1 MTLGMNMFAED
12 VTVIAGS
19 ALSGGGVAS
28 DFRRFGASLNTGIQI
43 SEHLGLS
50 FGYQYLKKQ
59 AVRAR
64 EGYTQNR
71 VTFTLGYR
79 F

>member
-1 MTLGMNMFAED
+1 
-12 VTVIAGS
+12 
-19 ALSGGGVAS
+19 
-28 DFRRFGASLNTGIQI
+28 
-43 SEHLGLS
+43 
-50 FGYQYLKKQ
+50 LKKQ
-59 AVRAR
+59 AVRAT